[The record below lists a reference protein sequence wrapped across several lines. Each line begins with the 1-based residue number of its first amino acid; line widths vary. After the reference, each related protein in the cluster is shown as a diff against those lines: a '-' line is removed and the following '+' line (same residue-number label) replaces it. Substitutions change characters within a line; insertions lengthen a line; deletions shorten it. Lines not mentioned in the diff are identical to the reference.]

1 MKTVEQIGMVVDVT
15 DSKAEVLIRP
25 PGGGGC
31 GAGCSCCGSAAGGG
45 SARRIYVNR
54 GDLAEGDYARILMP
68 ACSGYLSALVV
79 FVLPMVLVI
88 VGMLVGSEFEQG
100 AGRDMPTLIGGAVGF
115 ALAIGIAVLVNK
127 TITGE
132 GNFEVERISEDEARE
147 TLQGSSCSTAP
158 E

>member
-1 MKTVEQIGMVVDVT
+1 MKKVEQVGRVVDVT
-15 DSKAEVLIRP
+15 ETKAEVLVRP

-31 GAGCSCCGSAAGGG
+31 GAGCSCCGSAASG
-45 SARRIYVNR
+45 SARRIYVER
-54 GDLAEGDYARILMP
+54 GDLNEGDYARILMP

-88 VGMLVGSEFEQG
+88 VGMLVGSTMEQG
-100 AGRDMPTLIGGAVGF
+100 PGRDMPTLVGGAVGF
-115 ALAIGIAVLVNK
+115 ALAIGVAVLVNK

-132 GNFEVERISEDEARE
+132 GNFQVDRISEEEARE
-147 TLQGSSCSTAP
+147 SLLASCSTAP

>member
-1 MKTVEQIGMVVDVT
+1 MKTVEQIGRVVDVT
-15 DSKAEVLIRP
+15 ESKAEVLVRA
-25 PGGGGC
+25 PGEGGC
-31 GAGCSCCGSAAGGG
+31 GAGCSCCGSASGG

-54 GDLAEGDYARILMP
+54 GDLNEGDYARIEMP

-88 VGMLVGSEFEQG
+88 VGMMIGGTLEQG
-100 AGRDMPTLIGGAVGF
+100 SGRDMPTLIGGAAGF
-115 ALAIGIAVLVNK
+115 ALAIGIAILVNK

-132 GNFEVERISEDEARE
+132 GNFHVERITEEQARE
-147 TLQGSSCSTAP
+147 GLQGSSCSIAP

>member
-1 MKTVEQIGMVVDVT
+1 MKTTEQIGRVVDVT
-15 DSKAEVLIRP
+15 ESKAEVLVRA

-31 GAGCSCCGSAAGGG
+31 GAGCSCCGSAASG
-45 SARRIYVNR
+45 SARRIYVDR
-54 GDLAEGDYARILMP
+54 GPLNEGDYARIIMP

-88 VGMLVGSEFEQG
+88 VGMMVGSALEEG
-100 AGRDMPTLIGGAVGF
+100 PGRDMPTLIGGAAGF
-115 ALAIGIAVLVNK
+115 ALAIAIAMLVNK

-132 GNFEVERISEDEARE
+132 GNFEVQQITEEEARE
-147 TLQGSSCSTAP
+147 ALQVSSCSTAP

>member
-1 MKTVEQIGMVVDVT
+1 MRCG
-15 DSKAEVLIRP
+15 VLLLRLGRRRGRRASLLREP
-25 PGGGGC
+25 RKPQRGRL
-31 GAGCSCCGSAAGGG
+31 
-45 SARRIYVNR
+45 RRI
-54 GDLAEGDYARILMP
+54 LLP

-88 VGMLVGSEFEQG
+88 VGMIVGSALEQG
-100 AGRDMPTLIGGAVGF
+100 SGRDMPTLIGAAVGF

-132 GNFEVERISEDEARE
+132 GNFEVERITEEEARE
-147 TLQGSSCSTAP
+147 ALQGGSSCSTAP